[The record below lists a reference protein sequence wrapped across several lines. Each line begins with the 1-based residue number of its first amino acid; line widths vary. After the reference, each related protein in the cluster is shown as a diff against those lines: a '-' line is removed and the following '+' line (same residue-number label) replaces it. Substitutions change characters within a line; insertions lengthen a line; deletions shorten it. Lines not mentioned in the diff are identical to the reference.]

1 MTRLVHAGESALVI
15 EFEARIAPEV
25 NARAIAAAA
34 HVRSR
39 RLPGVRDVV
48 PAYRSVTIYFDPL
61 RADARRLEAVAR
73 AAGEAPAPDGEA
85 GREVAI
91 PVCYGGEFGPD
102 LAEVARFART
112 DEAGVVARHSA
123 GRYRVF
129 MMGFVPGFAYMG
141 VVNERIAASRRDT
154 PRLRVP
160 AGSVGIAGAQTGVY
174 PCETPGGWQ
183 VIGRTPLTVFD
194 ASRDEPCLLAAGDTV
209 RFEPI
214 DRAAFDRL
222 AGR

>member
-1 MTRLVHAGESALVI
+1 VTRLVRAGDSALVI
-15 EFEARIAPEV
+15 EFDARIAPDV

-34 HVRSR
+34 HVRAR
-39 RLPGVRDVV
+39 QLPGVRDVV

-61 RADARRLEAVAR
+61 RADTRRLEAVAH
-73 AAGEAPAPDGEA
+73 AAGEAPAPDTEP
-85 GREVAI
+85 GREIAI
-91 PVCYGGEFGPD
+91 PLCYDGDFGPD
-102 LAEVARFART
+102 LGDVARFARM

-123 GRYRVF
+123 GRYRVY

-141 VVNERIAASRRDT
+141 VVDERIAAPRRET

-160 AGSVGIAGAQTGVY
+160 AGSVGIAGAQTGIY
-174 PCETPGGWQ
+174 PRETPGGWQ
-183 VIGRTPLTVFD
+183 LIGRTPLTLFD
-194 ASRDEPCLLAAGDTV
+194 PTRDEPCLLAPGDAV